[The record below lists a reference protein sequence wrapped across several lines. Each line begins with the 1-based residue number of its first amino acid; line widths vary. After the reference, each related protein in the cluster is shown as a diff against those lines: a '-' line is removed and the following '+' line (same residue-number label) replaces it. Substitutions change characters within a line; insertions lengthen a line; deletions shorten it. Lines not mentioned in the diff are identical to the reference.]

1 MLEILNLMVDQGLGN
16 LREKTLSSSFWCD
29 HIISFMIINHALKT
43 FMSFIILNLPK

>member
-29 HIISFMIINHALKT
+29 NTSAFIQLQSIMSKVYNVHI
-43 FMSFIILNLPK
+43 